1 MSLPPYTPEKPYH
14 PYETIPY
21 TGRKFGQAF
30 HLFCR
35 GCGYGSIGQLI
46 CRAFKDENL
55 EETKYPFIVGVGC
68 YSIIPLILPGRIWM
82 TLHGRTIPVATG
94 IKLSNPDVTPI
105 CIAGDGDNL
114 SIGTNHFV
122 HACRRNIGMVL
133 IMLHNNIY
141 GMTGGQA
148 APTTPIGFNAT
159 TAPYGFLE
167 EELDPVQLAITAGA
181 TFVARWTTAHPRQFM
196 NSFKKAIKW
205 KGFSFIDMVSQCPT
219 YFGRKNDM
227 AEPVDV
233 FNWIKGNSIPL
244 AKTADLSVEE
254 LKGKFIVG
262 EFKES
267 PKKELSEKYIELIER
282 AQTARRL
289 K

>member
-1 MSLPPYTPEKPYH
+1 MSLPPYTPEKPNH
-14 PYETIPY
+14 PYEDMPY

-35 GCGYGSIGQLI
+35 GCGYGAIGHLL
-46 CRAFKDENL
+46 CRVFK
-55 EETKYPFIVGVGC
+55 EEGLNEKKHPFIVGVGC

-82 TLHGRTIPVATG
+82 TLHGRTLPVATG
-94 IKLSNPDVTPI
+94 IKLANPDVTPI
-105 CIAGDGDNL
+105 CLAGDGDNL

-122 HACRRNIGMVL
+122 HACRRNIGIVL

-148 APTTPIGFNAT
+148 APTTPHGMNAT

-167 EELDPVQLAITAGA
+167 TEFDAVSLAISAGA
-181 TFVARWTTAHPRQFM
+181 TYVARWTTAHPRQFM
-196 NSFKKAIKW
+196 KSVKKAIKW
-205 KGFSFIDMVSQCPT
+205 KGFAFIDMVSQCPT

-227 AEPVDV
+227 AQPVDV
-233 FNWIKGNSIPL
+233 FNWIKGNSIPINK
-244 AKTADLSVEE
+244 AEGLSPEE
-254 LKGKFIVG
+254 LQGKFIVG

-267 PKKELSEKYIELIER
+267 PREELSEKYIELIKR
-282 AQTARRL
+282 ARE
-289 K
+289 KKK